1 VVRRDDDGVKRVSV
15 VGNAG
20 SGKTELAQ
28 RIAAAI
34 GVPHIEL
41 DAIHHLPGWDPIDP
55 EEFVTRIGAIAST
68 DGWVIDGN
76 YRTVVVD
83 GPVWQRADT
92 VVWLDLPRRTVMR
105 QVTARTLR
113 RILRREELWNGNRE
127 PLRNLWAWDPY
138 KSIIRWAWTNHAKY
152 QDRFGSAMASPSFA
166 HIDFVRLRSHDEV
179 ERWLQRFRPPRGT

>member
-1 VVRRDDDGVKRVSV
+1 M

-20 SGKTELAQ
+20 SGKSGLAR
-28 RIAAAI
+28 RIAGALD
-34 GVPHIEL
+34 VPYVEL
-41 DAIHHLPGWDPIDP
+41 DAIHHLSGWQPIDP
-55 EEFVTRIGAIAST
+55 DEFVARADAIAST
-68 DGWVIDGN
+68 DAWVIDGN
-76 YRTVVVD
+76 YRDVVMD

-138 KSIIRWAWTNHAKY
+138 KSIIRWAWTQHGKY

-166 HIDFVRLRSHDEV
+166 HIEFVRLRSHQEA
-179 ERWLQRFRPPRGT
+179 ERWLVCVRPPTV